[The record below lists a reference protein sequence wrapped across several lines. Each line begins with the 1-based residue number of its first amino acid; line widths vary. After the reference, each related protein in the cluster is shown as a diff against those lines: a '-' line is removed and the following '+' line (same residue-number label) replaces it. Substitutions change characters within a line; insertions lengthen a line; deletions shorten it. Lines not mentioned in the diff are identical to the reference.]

1 MGVNYIFQKKGKK
14 QQGDTIELNYVFH
27 LAYCAKDDSS
37 LSGLGLVL
45 SGTLILCSPCDKVK
59 LSFVLLA
66 CYKYLH
72 KGEEK
77 KINFMYIIGREKK
90 NLSYS
95 FLSVFLLIR
104 VIFCEVLSG
113 KSLS

>member
-27 LAYCAKDDSS
+27 LAYSAKDDSS

-72 KGEEK
+72 KREEK
-77 KINFMYIIGREKK
+77 KKSILCTLLGVKRKTSLI
-90 NLSYS
+90 LS
-95 FLSVFLLIR
+95 
-104 VIFCEVLSG
+104 
-113 KSLS
+113 SLYFS